1 MVFGVEDFGDFGT
14 RQQSFLAWSF
24 KYAGRGLA
32 QTDGNEALSSNVLR
46 SIVTRRYHAPGL
58 ALVSVPKQKTPAVAG
73 VSETKTRLTS
83 CLSCL
88 PPFPSWLFCASWPSL
103 PSCPSS
109 CHRRACTRQTPSTN
123 W

>member
-83 CLSCL
+83 C
-88 PPFPSWLFCASWPSL
+88 ASWPSL